1 MKAKEI
7 VVDEDKLQDLFIKFY
22 HEHYLSATVA
32 ANRYGVSI
40 SKLNSVLNKKSK
52 LVDAMINDMGL
63 KVKECKTVYV
73 LNNITEKS
81 IDRHIKVDVKNR
93 NGK

>member
-1 MKAKEI
+1 MKNI
-7 VVDEDKLQDLFIKFY
+7 TVDEDKLHELFIKFY
-22 HEHYLSATVA
+22 SEHYLSATLA

-40 SKLNSVLNKKSK
+40 GKLNAVLNKKSK

-73 LNNITEKS
+73 LNKITEKS
-81 IDRHIKVDVKNR
+81 IDRHIQMDIKGRQGKN
-93 NGK
+93 